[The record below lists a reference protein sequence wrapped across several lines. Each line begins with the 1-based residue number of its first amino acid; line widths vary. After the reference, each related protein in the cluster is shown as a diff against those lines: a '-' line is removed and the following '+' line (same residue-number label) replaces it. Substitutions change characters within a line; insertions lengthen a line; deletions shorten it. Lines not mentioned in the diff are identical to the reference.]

1 MSFPQIGVSGM
12 ERRDRLCLAGRWQS
26 TDFSDF
32 FSRARSISTISI
44 ARITRPPNIRLSMV
58 LTSVVVEFLKRK
70 GLKELIPQLEPIIG
84 EVMRTVET
92 GQALITSAQLNLSG
106 VQQTLDPRANK
117 HLGRLLD
124 HWKILLPELVPLN
137 RGGRLAD
144 QNTPQLTSEFFVP

>member
-26 TDFSDF
+26 TDFSDLF
-32 FSRARSISTISI
+32 LKGTVNLDDLDSTNHP
-44 ARITRPPNIRLSMV
+44 PPNIRLCMV
-58 LTSVVVEFLKRK
+58 LTSVVEFLKRK
-70 GLKELIPQLEPIIG
+70 ELKELIPQLEPIIG

-92 GQALITSAQLNLSG
+92 GQALITSTPLNLSG

-144 QNTPQLTSEFFVP
+144 QNTPQLTSGCFVP